1 MQYQILGKYRID
13 TVIGKGAMGV
23 IYEAFDSALQ
33 RKVAIKTM
41 TSELM
46 NDPQLRK
53 RFYQEARAA
62 GNLRHPNIITIFDLG
77 EEDKIPY
84 IVMELLQGTDLK
96 SLMQKEQTWPY
107 WKVINIAV
115 QSGKGLNFA
124 HQHGIVH
131 RDIKP
136 ANIFIGNDGMVKI
149 LDFGVAHVLSSTMTQ
164 AGMLLG
170 SLGYMAPEQIVGQ
183 KVDGRAD
190 QYSIGVIMYELITG
204 TKPFMEKDIP
214 STIKAILEKPPVPLR
229 RVREDCPEALE
240 TAVLTCLQKD
250 REKRFPNLDDAAKAL
265 TLIYDALA
273 QNDTNRLQSTWI
285 SSADLTP
292 PPPKPKEG
300 MDTKSWKS
308 LNELL
313 SYSRSLQQ
321 SGNVTEAFSVMK
333 DHYKVYQKDHEFQT
347 FFRQLRVEKET
358 MDKRG
363 LFQKHYQEA
372 LRLLEEDNFQLA
384 RLEMETLLRI
394 DSSSPLISQL
404 EQQISR
410 QESGWHIQDWFEEGE
425 KLVNLRDWP
434 GLANHIPKGEKQF
447 GGAKDFQARRDQL
460 IEHIE
465 RAEIDTLLEQLAPL
479 EGEQKWEEAVELLR
493 PFLRKYSRNRKL
505 VEKYNFIMAQK
516 LERDRNQ
523 SMRQFIQEQLKI
535 VNTLFKSQ
543 QYEQAKKYLIVLLEK
558 FPGTPEF
565 EEHMIQVEN
574 RLDMQRSIK
583 EIRQYIENQDVN
595 KATELL
601 EILGDAYQGEPQ
613 IEILRHELENLRM
626 TVDSNSLLE
635 TSHSRLANAVRL
647 AGKGAFDKA
656 LEIIRELMA
665 ENPEH
670 TFLYTNYLKIRTE
683 KEAHER
689 DELLRGLQE
698 MDELE
703 KKGELFLALEKA
715 QILHQHFPR
724 EETLVNLYGALR
736 ARFTSLQQDRIQKA
750 IARGALQEAS
760 ALLAANLKLLPSE
773 EVFLELQDNLDMENQ
788 KIEFI
793 QSEMAKAKAAL
804 KENRVDE
811 ALEIVNSLIPLN
823 PNNLELKEFLKDII
837 YRKTRAL

>member
-1 MQYQILGKYRID
+1 MQYQILGKYRIE

-23 IYEAFDSALQ
+23 IYEAFDTALQ

-53 RFYQEARAA
+53 RFYQEARSA

-96 SLMQKEQTWPY
+96 TLMQKEQTWPY
-107 WKVINIAV
+107 WKVINVAV

-136 ANIFIGNDGMVKI
+136 ANIFVGNDGMVKI

-250 REKRFPNLDDAAKAL
+250 REKRFPNLDEAAKAL
-265 TLIYDALA
+265 TVIYDAII
-273 QNDTNRLQSTWI
+273 QNDANRLQSTWI
-285 SSADLTP
+285 SSAELTP
-292 PPPKPKEG
+292 PPAKPKDG
-300 MDTKSWKS
+300 MDTKSWKT

-321 SGNVTEAFSVMK
+321 SGNVGEAFSIMK

-372 LRLLEEDNFQLA
+372 LRLLDEDNFQLA

-410 QESGWHIQDWFEEGE
+410 LETTWQIQDWFEEGE
-425 KLVNLRDWP
+425 KLINVHDWAA
-434 GLANHIPKGEKQF
+434 LADHVPKGEKQF
-447 GGAKDFQARRDQL
+447 GSAKEFLTRKDQL
-460 IEHIE
+460 MEHLE
-465 RAEIDTLLEQLAPL
+465 RAEVDGLLEQLSPL
-479 EGEQKWEEAVELLR
+479 SAEQKWEEAVEILR
-493 PFLRKYSRNRKL
+493 PFLRKYPRNRKL
-505 VEKYNFIMAQK
+505 VEKYNAIMTQK

-535 VNTLFKSQ
+535 VNALFKSQ
-543 QYEQAKKYLIVLLEK
+543 QYEQVKKYLIVLLEK
-558 FPGTPEF
+558 FPGTAEF
-565 EEHMIQVEN
+565 EEQMIQVEN

-583 EIRQYIENQDVN
+583 EIRQHIENQDIDR
-595 KATELL
+595 ATELFEAL
-601 EILGDAYQGEPQ
+601 LGAYQGEPQ
-613 IEILRHELENLRM
+613 VEILQHELENLRM

-647 AGKGAFDKA
+647 AGKGAYDKA
-656 LEIIRELMA
+656 LDIIRELMA

-683 KEAHER
+683 KETHER
-689 DELLRGLQE
+689 EELLHGLQE

-715 QILHQHFPR
+715 QLLHQHFPQ
-724 EETLVNLYGALR
+724 EETLADLYAALR
-736 ARFTSLQQDRIQKA
+736 ARFTTVQQDRIQKA
-750 IARGALQEAS
+750 IGRGALQEAS
-760 ALLAANLKLLPSE
+760 ALLAANLKLLPSD
-773 EVFLELQDNLDMENQ
+773 EVFLQLQDSLDMENQ

-793 QSEMAKAKAAL
+793 QAEMAKAKAAL
-804 KENRVDE
+804 QENRVDD
-811 ALEIVNSLIPLN
+811 ALEIVNSIIPLS
-823 PNNLELKEFLKDII
+823 PNNMELKDFLKDII